1 MKKLKVAIIGQGR
14 SGRDIHGLYFK
25 SKDNEN
31 YEVAAIVEKDE
42 FRRTNALK
50 EFPGCVAFE
59 DYTSLFDLKDIDIV
73 VNASYSEMHYSI
85 TKDLLN
91 HGFNVLVEKPFGRNY
106 YECSDLIKTAKEN
119 NVVLAVFQQSFF
131 APHYVEAK
139 KMADSGK
146 LGDIK
151 QISIHYNGFSRR
163 WDWQTLQARLAGG
176 LYNTGPHPVGL
187 ALGFLGFDDN
197 TRIEFSKLGSGLTS
211 GDSDDYAKIILTA
224 PGKPVVD
231 VEVSSLDAFSDFN
244 IKIQGSRGTYS
255 CTVVDYKYK
264 YIVDGENP
272 ERPVQYEFIKDEKGL
287 PLYCSEEL
295 VCHEDSGK
303 YDGEIFEV
311 GSREFYKMLYNT
323 LVNGDELLIK
333 PEDMAKIVNV
343 IDSVHTQNPM
353 EKKYF

>member
-1 MKKLKVAIIGQGR
+1 MKKLRVAIIGQGR

-25 SKDNEN
+25 SKDNEH
-31 YEVAAIVEKDE
+31 YEVAAIVEKDQ

-50 EFPGCVAFE
+50 EYPGCVAYE
-59 DYTSLFDLKDIDIV
+59 DYTELFGLDNIDLV
-73 VNASYSEMHYSI
+73 VNASYSEMHYAI
-85 TKDLLN
+85 TKDLLE
-91 HGFNVLVEKPFGRNY
+91 HKFNVLVEKPFGRNY
-106 YECSDLIKTAKEN
+106 YECTDLIKTAEQN
-119 NVVLAVFQQSFF
+119 GVVLSVFQQSFY
-131 APHYVEAK
+131 APHYVEAQN
-139 KMADSGK
+139 MIQSGK

-187 ALGFLGFDDN
+187 ALGFLDFDDN
-197 TRIEFSKLGSGLTS
+197 TKIEFSKLGSGLTS

-244 IKIQGSRGTYS
+244 IKIQSSRGTYC

-272 ERPVQYEFIKDEKGL
+272 DRPVQYDFIKTEEGL

-295 VCHEDSGK
+295 VAHEESGK
-303 YDGEIFEV
+303 YEGEIFEV
-311 GSREFYKMLYNT
+311 GSREFYRMLHNT
-323 LVNGDELLIK
+323 LVNGAPLEIK
-333 PEDMAKIVNV
+333 PENMAKIVNV
-343 IDSVHTQNPM
+343 IDAVHTQNPM
-353 EKKYF
+353 PKKYF